1 MLLFI
6 SALLLQLPLLLI
18 LLQSSCS
25 SSLRLVQRNHHPTP
39 RQQQILLSK
48 SNHVNYNIVTDNA
61 NANANTAAVCQH
73 RRRALPWIAASILAS
88 IAPRTDAADAAMLD
102 DGGSPLSNRP
112 RAPLSALV
120 PATQQRLLLEQCLE
134 ISEQLLA
141 TADTAAVTP
150 EHSAVLFS
158 QLRSILPPPPGDQN
172 SNTRRMSARQQQQQQ
187 LSGPAVR
194 ATCNVY
200 TSQLRFAD
208 SYVFTADKETKSTLI
223 RRDGGV
229 PSIQQVIISDL
240 DLRDLYRNEWQTLVD
255 DIQAELYYN
264 RDVAELASLLT
275 RAMQASNHWFDLISP
290 QDVIEAREAILLGQE
305 VDYR

>member
-6 SALLLQLPLLLI
+6 SALLLQLPLLLL

-25 SSLRLVQRNHHPTP
+25 SSLRLVQRNHRPTP
-39 RQQQILLSK
+39 RQQQILLS
-48 SNHVNYNIVTDNA
+48 NHVNVNVVTDNA
-61 NANANTAAVCQH
+61 IDNANTAAVCQH
-73 RRRALPWIAASILAS
+73 RRRALPWIAASVLAS

-112 RAPLSALV
+112 RAPPSALV

-134 ISEQLLA
+134 ISKQLLA

-150 EHSAVLFS
+150 EHSAVLFA

-172 SNTRRMSARQQQQQQ
+172 SNTRRMNTRQQKQRQQQ

-194 ATCNVY
+194 ATCNAY

-208 SYVFTADKETKSTLI
+208 SYVFTADKETKSSLI

-255 DIQAELYYN
+255 DIQAELYYS
-264 RDVAELASLLT
+264 RDVAELDSLLT